1 MFNSHSRLHFEEVSY
16 LNSLYTW
23 LTLNFRHLI
32 FNPPSKSFKGP
43 TGRWIQKHS
52 WHAIPKQN
60 NRWWV
65 SYTLQRREI
74 VFTYHYEFTFT
85 MKTKK
90 IELFLLNGSK
100 VLPHFRKAWSWNFY
114 RRCRNMS
121 SKIINNFSS
130 ISISKNNN
138 LVIDF
143 FGEAAEKHK
152 QIDKTIIK
160 QRYKLDWFMNRS

>member
-1 MFNSHSRLHFEEVSY
+1 MFNSHSWLHYEEVSY

-23 LTLNFRHLI
+23 LTLNFRLSM

-43 TGRWIQKHS
+43 TGRRIQRHS

-65 SYTLQRREI
+65 SYTLQRRKI
-74 VFTYHYEFTFT
+74 VLTYHYEFTFT

-90 IELFLLNGSK
+90 RNFWLNGSK
-100 VLPHFRKAWSWNFY
+100 VLLHFRKAWSWNFS
-114 RRCRNMS
+114 RKCRNLS

-130 ISISKNNN
+130 INNSKNNN
-138 LVIDF
+138 LVIDLF
-143 FGEAAEKHK
+143 W
-152 QIDKTIIK
+152 
-160 QRYKLDWFMNRS
+160 RRS